1 MQIVSY
7 GQRAGKILDPL
18 ADKLTQLAMLFCLL
32 TRFPILLVPF
42 ALYFICAVRMLRTG
56 NPHKAPKNAA

>member
-1 MQIVSY
+1 
-7 GQRAGKILDPL
+7 
-18 ADKLTQLAMLFCLL
+18 MLFCLL

-42 ALYFICAVRMLRTG
+42 ALYFIRAVRMLRTG